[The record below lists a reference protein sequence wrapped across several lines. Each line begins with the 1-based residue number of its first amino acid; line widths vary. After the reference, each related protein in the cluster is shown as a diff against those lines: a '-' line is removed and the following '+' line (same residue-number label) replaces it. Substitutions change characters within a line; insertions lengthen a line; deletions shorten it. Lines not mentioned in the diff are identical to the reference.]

1 MPESQFGTTPDSL
14 VATLDELVALAR
26 HLRET
31 PASIPDR
38 LTRLEGLSQMLRY
51 FTVDRLIYSLP
62 SSTTESWPIALTT
75 HCAHATC
82 SRTWR
87 DHDACLLNFA
97 PRDTPP
103 IWLCR
108 DHHPPLSD
116 GGIRAPG
123 YQTDTATRESIESS
137 RKAALAKL
145 SRDELRTVNPRVGG

>member
-1 MPESQFGTTPDSL
+1 MTESQFGTTPGSL

-31 PASIPDR
+31 PASIPSR
-38 LTRLEGLSQMLRY
+38 LTRLEGLSQMLAY
-51 FTVDRLIYSLP
+51 FVAPRMLALIDSG
-62 SSTTESWPIALTT
+62 EQWPIALTT
-75 HCAHATC
+75 HCAHSGC

-116 GGIRAPG
+116 GGVRPAG
-123 YQTDTATRESIESS
+123 WQNDTTTRESIESS

-145 SRDELRTVNPRVGG
+145 SRDELRTVNARVGG